1 MFVAVYLCAILD
13 GDAGELLGHVGDDQS
28 AEKSFDFRLEFDDAR
43 KQTVRLCLPSRH
55 TVKSQAATPTVF
67 RVSLIRPT
75 T

>member
-1 MFVAVYLCAILD
+1 MVMRGNFWDMSLTIN
-13 GDAGELLGHVGDDQS
+13 QS
-28 AEKSFDFRLEFDDAR
+28 AEKSFDFRLEFDTDR

-67 RVSLIRPT
+67 QVSLIRPT